1 MLGNRR
7 IQLNLVDRGAV
18 SMAVYYRGLLGA
30 LEQLQDFI
38 LIYVHDLTGFIGD
51 RALTLLP
58 RLVCECV
65 PLIERFRQKFSLP
78 VRVSDLLSEFHVFGI
93 VDAELISVQQHH
105 RTGFTAQYV
114 GIFDESCT
122 ALFCL
127 VGAD

>member
-78 VRVSDLLSEFHVFGI
+78 GRIPDDGAQGHIRFV
-93 VDAELISVQQHH
+93 IS
-105 RTGFTAQYV
+105 AQ
-114 GIFDESCT
+114 
-122 ALFCL
+122 
-127 VGAD
+127 